1 MQNDELA
8 CSHPYLLLAET
19 EETLAMFTAKRN
31 KAQEN
36 MDLLKHK
43 QYIQHAELI
52 AESSKQRQAKEQL
65 RVDTEYHHKE
75 AQKLKEA
82 QKQKDTAPP
91 ERDTPPL
98 MDLRHTVSA
107 TTAQPGNDQPGSS
120 HQHANPAE
128 LEVPLQGQHPLSP
141 GSLDNLFADFVSPVN
156 GRSVH
161 EEH

>member
-1 MQNDELA
+1 
-8 CSHPYLLLAET
+8 
-19 EETLAMFTAKRN
+19 MFTAKRN
-31 KAQEN
+31 KAQES

-52 AESSKQRQAKEQL
+52 AENNKQRQAQEQL
-65 RVDTEYHHKE
+65 RVDTEYYQKE
-75 AQKLKEA
+75 AQRLEEV

-98 MDLRHTVSA
+98 MDIRHTVSA
-107 TTAQPGNDQPGSS
+107 TTAQTGNEQPGSS

-128 LEVPLQGQHPLSP
+128 LQATLRGQNALSP

-156 GRSVH
+156 GRPVH
-161 EEH
+161 EGH